1 MPGAIKNTAHMYSI
15 DPEQR
20 RQWEKKLSSL
30 KMDSGESM
38 QTMLSSKGWTKKTFH
53 KEKTCSDIEHND
65 IICSTFDAIQLL
77 GHFVSETMLTI
88 ELKRNSGSLLPFH
101 DLVQHFVS
109 WLVSLGINQHCITHV
124 DQNTWNCEKVTKD
137 LVEGRTR
144 NF

>member
-1 MPGAIKNTAHMYSI
+1 MSGAIKNTAHIYII
-15 DPEQR
+15 DPVQR
-20 RQWEKKLSSL
+20 MQWEKKLSSL
-30 KMDSGESM
+30 NMDSGESM
-38 QTMLSSKGWTKKTFH
+38 QTMHSSKCWTMKIFH
-53 KEKTCSDIEHND
+53 KEKICSDIEHND

-124 DQNTWNCEKVTKD
+124 DQNTWKI
-137 LVEGRTR
+137 GRASCR
-144 NF
+144 ERV